1 MILPGTVTPPFYPFF
16 EIQVSMIV
24 VIELWIIILLAA
36 GILSLGFMFGAWIVK
51 RNYPANA
58 NGLSER
64 CIELKCENDYPKKC
78 SDPII
83 VVVDCDQV
91 TEQKSQSSQSI
102 SEFSFHSACEYNS
115 DIDPEE
121 FFEDQLETHEVTIV
135 DEFRNRLR
143 QENLHL
149 SRHTDVFLSKLL
161 EARQGNIEN
170 ALILLKTSEQSR
182 KEFKIDRI
190 VSDFVCSERKRVEEL
205 FPFYNHGVDKI
216 GRPILFIEFDKADSR
231 ILFSP
236 AVTNPDRFLQLI
248 IRKLEENAW
257 KLQAAYEANPLSEGQ
272 MVMIMNVDGAYFS
285 QFAKVAPIM
294 KQAFD
299 VLLNCYPECLGS
311 MFIINAPYLFTAIWS
326 IMSIW
331 FDARTLSKI
340 KILGRNY
347 HQELYATIEQ
357 ETLPV
362 KYGGKCTCP
371 GEENGC
377 RASDIGVWKNAN
389 EYSYWQ
395 DMRKR
400 DLNDTT
406 IVF

>member
-1 MILPGTVTPPFYPFF
+1 MEIQLDTWLLATFIALGFLSGICIGAVLPFLWNRRIKSQNTKETRKSSVPNPPFDIESVATRKPQGTYSLNIHADGSSLNAKLSF
-16 EIQVSMIV
+16 E
-24 VIELWIIILLAA
+24 E
-36 GILSLGFMFGAWIVK
+36 F
-51 RNYPANA
+51 
-58 NGLSER
+58 
-64 CIELKCENDYPKKC
+64 
-78 SDPII
+78 
-83 VVVDCDQV
+83 
-91 TEQKSQSSQSI
+91 SSQY
-102 SEFSFHSACEYNS
+102 SFCTAETSFTEHDDEGTEKSSLPDN
-115 DIDPEE
+115 
-121 FFEDQLETHEVTIV
+121 FLVEDDLRNPLV

-389 EYSYWQ
+389 GYSYWQ

-400 DLNDTT
+400 DL
-406 IVF
+406 